1 MAVARPIHS
10 SHGRSE
16 RGVPERAKSGG
27 HRSVDGEEALPG
39 GGPGRRAQLDVNRRY
54 GQKTKW
60 MVVKVVRHRQGR
72 CGPCIPACP
81 ALCPTPPTR
90 PGGSA
95 WTRPRLVPVQQRMV
109 RPGPKYEAYH
119 TKYDV

>member
-72 CGPCIPACP
+72 CGLCHSDGPACH
-81 ALCPTPPTR
+81 LTPPTR

-95 WTRPRLVPVQQRMV
+95 WTRALSGPAPAPGGAA
-109 RPGPKYEAYH
+109 RPL
-119 TKYDV
+119 TT